1 MNRCR
6 SCRRVGDFLSKPQKQ
21 VKHWAG
27 LGASFS
33 RTFKIAIP
41 VIGLNRANQWGRRLE
56 EITQG
61 MPEEGL
67 AGDTTKTEA
76 RRVHLAL
83 RTSGATRR
91 AGSALVNLS
100 TSAPGQPEL
109 TRSICEN
116 GPCAVPRDVPSSL
129 GHQLVPYTGTDMV
142 QEWVLSQLLLAFSSQ
157 NAQTGVTANSGTKNS
172 HLSVAPDSSFCFP
185 FAFWK
190 MNLLMYLFPTWYC

>member
-1 MNRCR
+1 
-6 SCRRVGDFLSKPQKQ
+6 
-21 VKHWAG
+21 
-27 LGASFS
+27 
-33 RTFKIAIP
+33 
-41 VIGLNRANQWGRRLE
+41 
-56 EITQG
+56 

-142 QEWVLSQLLLAFSSQ
+142 QECVLSQLLFLIPKCPDRCDSKFRHQKWSSER
-157 NAQTGVTANSGTKNS
+157 GPRFI
-172 HLSVAPDSSFCFP
+172 LLLPFC
-185 FAFWK
+185 
-190 MNLLMYLFPTWYC
+190 LLEN